1 MCATAQDGSRLVK
14 PAPSPSQ
21 PQSPLPATSGAGS
34 ACCSISPSVAAVHSP
49 ALYGSSTVSSSPSS
63 NCCTSTASP
72 PALPAC
78 ALPDCAQTSP
88 QQQQQQG
95 RGPAHLDQGAPAAA
109 AAMHLATPFAAAEAE
124 AEAGPSGVQEADSDT
139 EATPADIAATA
150 AAEEP
155 GTRPGAGVG
164 GTQQPG
170 PGQAAPCILKE
181 LGVSGP
187 SLVRLLTGDCAVE
200 SQQPVWMVVNLQVC
214 VCVCVS
220 ERVPVSVCVG
230 HLRRTLHRPGAT
242 LCSVAPHSLMT
253 SVCHSPL
260 PLLFLLYLC
269 LLPSTSPRPSPP
281 SGQDQG
287 QLHRVKDVGVQCA
300 RHPQQRAAGAG
311 H

>member
-1 MCATAQDGSRLVK
+1 MLFWAVIDVFVCQACPLIPSCLAWPSLTQLCCWLLVVPAGGVLKGIPARKRHTHLMLQDSIVLATTHLSPSPGAEGDRTMCATVQDGSLVVK

-34 ACCSISPSVAAVHSP
+34 ACCSVSPSVAAVHSP
-49 ALYGSSTVSSSPSS
+49 AVYGSSTVSSSPSS

-78 ALPDCAQTSP
+78 ALPDCAQTSL

-95 RGPAHLDQGAPAAA
+95 RGPGHLDQGAPAAA
-109 AAMHLATPFAAAEAE
+109 ASMRLATPFTAAAAEAI
-124 AEAGPSGVQEADSDT
+124 AGPSGVQEADSDT
-139 EATPADIAATA
+139 EAAPADIAATA

-170 PGQAAPCILKE
+170 SGQVAPCILKE

-220 ERVPVSVCVG
+220 ERVSVSVCVG
-230 HLRRTLHRPGAT
+230 H
-242 LCSVAPHSLMT
+242 
-253 SVCHSPL
+253 
-260 PLLFLLYLC
+260 
-269 LLPSTSPRPSPP
+269 
-281 SGQDQG
+281 
-287 QLHRVKDVGVQCA
+287 
-300 RHPQQRAAGAG
+300 
-311 H
+311 